1 MTSPF
6 QRCLCLP
13 LLLVG
18 AASAMAASIE
28 KQSPFLPPN
37 HGVVIAKPPA
47 PAPAPNGILAREL
60 ELRGIIQIG
69 GTFQFSLF
77 SKKEKMGYWIAE
89 NESANGISIRDF
101 DAGDQSVTV
110 TKNGRTER
118 LSLVSANERPLP
130 IKNTGPVVSRG
141 SSGQPAAPPPASL
154 PALLQNQTKSTPT
167 PGNVVRRRVILP
179 KK

>member
-6 QRCLCLP
+6 QRCLLFP
-13 LLLVG
+13 LLWVG
-18 AASAMAASIE
+18 AASALAATIE
-28 KQSPFLPPN
+28 SQSPFLPPN

-47 PAPAPNGILAREL
+47 PAPVTNGILAREL

-69 GTFQFSLF
+69 DTFQFSVF
-77 SKKEKMGYWIAE
+77 SKKENMGYWIAE
-89 NESANGISIRDF
+89 NENANGISIRDF
-101 DAGDQSVTV
+101 DASDQSVTV
-110 TKNGRTER
+110 TKNGRSER

-141 SSGQPAAPPPASL
+141 SSGKPSVPTPASL
-154 PALLQNQTKSTPT
+154 PALLQNQAKANPT